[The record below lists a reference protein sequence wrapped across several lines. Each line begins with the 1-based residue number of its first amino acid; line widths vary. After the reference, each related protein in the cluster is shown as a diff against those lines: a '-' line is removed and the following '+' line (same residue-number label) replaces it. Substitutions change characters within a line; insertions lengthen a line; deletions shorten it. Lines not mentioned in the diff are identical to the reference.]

1 MKKSICITL
10 MLCALVVAG
19 LLWKPAVAK
28 PSLVSEK
35 VAKAIQ
41 KTTASQKKTI
51 SVKVPG
57 YSKYGLENSV
67 YIFQCERGT
76 TNYGDN
82 YLFCQQKDKKGP
94 NHNDH
99 LYMFFKTKP
108 VLLDDRGF
116 TYHYGLRLSD
126 NMGLGWTIDY
136 LANEPDE
143 DTDLWLECRWRL
155 ANEVFG
161 GQPDDR
167 PEDAGELL
175 PTFQELC
182 KQAKDILGPAQQKK

>member
-1 MKKSICITL
+1 MKKSIL
-10 MLCALVVAG
+10 FALLLCALVVAG

-51 SVKVPG
+51 SVKMPG

-82 YLFCQQKDKKGP
+82 YVFCQQKDKKGNIS
-94 NHNDH
+94 NHFLD
-99 LYMFFKTKP
+99 MSFKKKP
-108 VLLDDRGF
+108 VLLNDDGF
-116 TYHYGLRLSD
+116 PYNYGLRLS
-126 NMGLGWTIDY
+126 NHMGLGWAIDY
-136 LANEPDE
+136 LANEPDK
-143 DTDLWLECRWRL
+143 DTDLWLECHWHL
-155 ANEVFG
+155 ASEVQG
-161 GQPDDR
+161 
-167 PEDAGELL
+167 
-175 PTFQELC
+175 C
-182 KQAKDILGPAQQKK
+182 C